1 MTRGMGYPVGVSLI
15 AALCLHSCS
24 ANSGTPGCV
33 DATEMVLDQ
42 DSAASHLEEVVE
54 PAYPRSAPRQGIP
67 LAVELELRVDA
78 EGRICAVEIISGHR
92 SLVEPAK
99 EAARRWKFRRFF
111 LDFKPVPAA
120 VRVTITFD
128 PQRRQ
133 EVHRTLL
140 PRRSSD
146 SGAKTTENRRQT
158 PPELRGMQGNR
169 FASADCLRVKF
180 L

>member
-1 MTRGMGYPVGVSLI
+1 MITSRIGYRVGVSLI

-24 ANSGTPGCV
+24 ANPGTPGCV
-33 DATEMVLDQ
+33 DAAEMVLDR

-54 PAYPRSAPRQGIP
+54 PAYPPSAPRQGIP

-111 LDFKPVPAA
+111 LDFKPVPAS
-120 VRVTITFD
+120 VRVTIEFY
-128 PQRRQ
+128 PQRRR

-140 PRRSSD
+140 PGESS
-146 SGAKTTENRRQT
+146 E
-158 PPELRGMQGNR
+158 PEDNTAEMFTRAAR
-169 FASADCLRVKF
+169 PVVDF

>member
-1 MTRGMGYPVGVSLI
+1 MTRRIGYPVGVFLL
-15 AALCLHSCS
+15 AAFCLHSCS
-24 ANSGTPGCV
+24 ANSGMPGCV
-33 DATEMVLDQ
+33 DAPVMVLDQ

-92 SLVEPAK
+92 GLVESAK

-120 VRVTITFD
+120 VRVTIKFD

-140 PRRSSD
+140 PERSFD
-146 SGAKTTENRRQT
+146 SGAKSAENRRRIS
-158 PPELRGMQGNR
+158 PELSGMQGNR

>member
-1 MTRGMGYPVGVSLI
+1 MITSRIGYRVGVSLI

-24 ANSGTPGCV
+24 ANPGTPGCV
-33 DATEMVLDQ
+33 DAAEMVLDR

-54 PAYPRSAPRQGIP
+54 PAYPPSAPRQGIP

-99 EAARRWKFRRFF
+99 GAARRWEFRRFF
-111 LDFKPVPAA
+111 LDFKPVPAS
-120 VRVTITFD
+120 VRVTIEFD
-128 PQRRQ
+128 PQRRR

-140 PRRSSD
+140 PRESS
-146 SGAKTTENRRQT
+146 E
-158 PPELRGMQGNR
+158 PEDNTAEMFTRAAR
-169 FASADCLRVKF
+169 PVVDF